1 MTPRCPR
8 SCSPSFRILQRLQ
21 KPPIELRA
29 KLASLPEPTGA
40 NLWPKLRRQLEAAAL
55 IEPESIPG
63 VRPPYLR
70 FHPTLAPM
78 LWAQLDKDE
87 KARLAEAYRRRYHA
101 LAGYLYREDT
111 QNPDQ
116 ARAIARRELPNLL
129 HALRQALDV
138 SDADAVDFVNFVNR
152 FLNGFGMTREAALL
166 RKHAEK
172 LGSEKGSKAWY
183 RGAIEPRRA
192 TLPIGRDRESRRGFF
207 EYSERAWQGSDVRP
221 CYYV

>member
-1 MTPRCPR
+1 M
-8 SCSPSFRILQRLQ
+8 
-21 KPPIELRA
+21 
-29 KLASLPEPTGA
+29 
-40 NLWPKLRRQLEAAAL
+40 
-55 IEPESIPG
+55 
-63 VRPPYLR
+63 R

-152 FLNGFGMTREAALL
+152 FLNGFGVELAKPPSLGNTLKSWAA
-166 RKHAEK
+166 
-172 LGSEKGSKAWY
+172 GKGLKSLV

-221 CYYV
+221 CYYVSSSWPVPWREWPS